1 MHVTIIKHL
10 FPYKVCTCSSPITF
24 GSFFEYVIIII
35 LNLTWTDKADFG
47 CTEQD
52 KETLK
57 YINSSDK
64 EQRLVNI
71 DKILL
76 EAEDLKEITQQGTWL
91 KQDVS
96 TLIVNCHIST

>member
-1 MHVTIIKHL
+1 MLKPIKDKNDACN
-10 FPYKVCTCSSPITF
+10 YYQTPI
-24 GSFFEYVIIII
+24 SIQ
-35 LNLTWTDKADFG
+35 DKADFG

>member
-1 MHVTIIKHL
+1 M
-10 FPYKVCTCSSPITF
+10 
-24 GSFFEYVIIII
+24 
-35 LNLTWTDKADFG
+35 
-47 CTEQD
+47 
-52 KETLK
+52 ETLK